1 MKDLMRL
8 DRLKAAQD
16 SVAEGKKKPFDFYDT
31 ERPTLYCRV
40 GKTTLTFYV
49 YINRKTK
56 QKLYSISAHDLSK
69 KELDHMRLRARDLT
83 DQYET
88 HAVEFHDTTKIK
100 DYLEKV
106 YKPVVSKGVY
116 GEINRMPHSI
126 IGKRINELYAH
137 NLEVWKRKR
146 TEAGKTQDTIRKQY
160 YALHAMLEYAKRQQ
174 HISQHHTSGV
184 SFVIDKNSTVA
195 KLYTPE
201 QMIRVQRVLKSCSL
215 RDQTI
220 ILFTVLSGARPSE
233 TLRVKVSDIDFQQ
246 AEIFIRASGTK
257 TQVSRYLELPPKLK
271 EIIQDYLAKEWERN
285 AEGWLFYNPSTE
297 DRLKTFRSVWGKIVE
312 YADIKGMRFYDF
324 RHTYCSYLID
334 HYPIHVVQKMMG
346 HRQIET
352 TAKYLHHF
360 GSRTK
365 DASIKIEDILGF
377 KDF

>member
-1 MKDLMRL
+1 MKDQMRL
-8 DRLKAAQD
+8 DRLRAYQD
-16 SVAEGKKKPFDFYDT
+16 SVAEGKKKPFDLYDT
-31 ERPTLYCRV
+31 DRPGLMCRV
-40 GKTTLTFYV
+40 GKTRLTFYV
-49 YINRKTK
+49 YITRKEK
-56 QKLYSISAHDLSK
+56 QKLHSESAHDLTK
-69 KELDHMRLRARDLT
+69 IQLNHMRLRARDIAA
-83 DQYET
+83 QYET
-88 HAVEFHDTTKIK
+88 HAVEFHDTTKVK
-100 DYLEKV
+100 DYLDKV
-106 YKPVVSKGVY
+106 YKQVASKGVY
-116 GEINRMPHSI
+116 GEINRMPNSI
-126 IGKRINELYAH
+126 IGKRINELYSH
-137 NLEVWKRKR
+137 DVEKWKRSR
-146 TEAGKTQDTIRKQY
+146 TEAGRTQETIRKQY

-184 SFVIDKNSTVA
+184 SFVIDKNSTIA

-220 ILFTVLSGARPSE
+220 VLFTILSGARPSE
-233 TLRVKVSDIDFQQ
+233 TLRVKVSDIDFEQ

-271 EIIQDYLAKEWERN
+271 EIIRDYMAKEWQRN
-285 AEGWLFYNPSTE
+285 SEGWLFYNPRTE

-334 HYPIHVVQKMMG
+334 HYPIHVVKKMMG